1 MKMLKKISLALVA
14 LIFSLSMFVI
24 AGEAQPGRAKWHGN
38 NGRHLGWNNG
48 RHKGW
53 NKGHKTG
60 WRWRLRANRRHRHHH
75 N

>member
-38 NGRHLGWNNG
+38 NGRH
-48 RHKGW
+48 
-53 NKGHKTG
+53 
-60 WRWRLRANRRHRHHH
+60 
-75 N
+75 